1 MPPPLIGLPV
11 VDLMNLPRFLLVLLT
26 VLAGV
31 TCRASDV
38 LAMAKDQ
45 SPLPAAITSTQLPT
59 DQELEDSW
67 ARVALRANPGPYQYL
82 AYEVTMRG
90 NAGVV
95 SNVRGFMGRSD
106 VISKTDLIRKED
118 VRRLFGFLRDQGLL
132 GMRLPEAPTPTASS
146 GNAKRKQVAVIPPF
160 DPNNPHLGPAR
171 STVPVFDL
179 SFRLGG
185 REATVL
191 VADPFSHA
199 DRRFATLINV
209 VRQVTLAVSGDIA
222 YQPPTGTMGTQGY
235 IFIDSVPSAEV
246 SIDGVAI
253 GESTPVISW
262 TIASGSHVITLE
274 NKRLGVKAETKVWV
288 QSGRTTS
295 VELVL
300 P

>member
-1 MPPPLIGLPV
+1 
-11 VDLMNLPRFLLVLLT
+11 MNLLSFLLVLLT
-26 VLAGV
+26 TLATV
-31 TCRASDV
+31 TPGASEAWA
-38 LAMAKDQ
+38 LTKDQ
-45 SPLPAAITSTQLPT
+45 SPLPTAITSTQLPT
-59 DQELEDSW
+59 DSELEDSW

-132 GMRLPEAPTPTASS
+132 SMRLPEAPTPTASA
-146 GNAKRKQVAVIPPF
+146 GKAKGKPVAVIPPF

-191 VADPFSHA
+191 VADPFSHP

-246 SIDGVAI
+246 TIDGVAI

-288 QSGRTTS
+288 HSGRTTS